1 MDKIRLQS
9 DFDRDGFVS
18 LPGFIAGDALPPIYD
33 ALDRFIANTLSTLP
47 PEHVFYEDKA
57 RPETLKQIQRLFEYD
72 EFFHGLMVD
81 SPFQAVAEAMLKGPV
96 VPKNMQYFNKAPG
109 VGLPTP
115 PHQDGFYFNLDPCD
129 AVTLW
134 FALDDVDE
142 ENGCVRYVRGSH
154 RAGVLPHNRTQTLGF
169 SQGLADTSPCENQE
183 TMVPCYAQPGD
194 LLGHHALTIHW
205 AEGNRSATRQ
215 RRALGFIYY
224 GIHAKEDSARH
235 EAYQQELTESL
246 RQRGKI

>member
-1 MDKIRLQS
+1 MDIPHVQV
-9 DFDRDGFVS
+9 DFDRDGYAI
-18 LPGFIAGDALPPIYD
+18 LPGFLTGKALD
-33 ALDRFIANTLSTLP
+33 GVCEALDRFIATTLPTLP
-47 PEHVFYEDKA
+47 PEHVFYEDKS

-72 EFFHGLMVD
+72 DYFHGLMVD

-109 VGLPTP
+109 AGQPTP
-115 PHQDGFYFNLDPCD
+115 PHQDGFYFNLEPCE

-169 SQGLADTSPCENQE
+169 SQGLADTSPCDNMES
-183 TMVPCYAQPGD
+183 MVPCHAQPGD

-224 GIHAKEDSARH
+224 GVHAQEDTARH
-235 EAYQQELTESL
+235 EAYQIELAKSM